1 MTECGH
7 TKLTILR
14 KVADARVRCQRCHLS
29 ITAAELGTSH
39 CPECYETSGAKR
51 YDFEPVAP
59 AAEGPSRLRCE
70 DCGLM
75 IDAEPQ

>member
-1 MTECGH
+1 MF
-7 TKLTILR
+7 
-14 KVADARVRCQRCHLS
+14 VS